1 MSKFQ
6 IEKVE
11 HNYIAKDIHICCVVD
26 YSPMLDELF
35 QYNYSTEEYAI
46 NDKCSRS
53 VGIWRIKSLKN
64 KNN

>member
-11 HNYIAKDIHICCVVD
+11 HSSVYKTHNCCVVD
-26 YSPMLDELF
+26 Y
-35 QYNYSTEEYAI
+35 YS
-46 NDKCSRS
+46 NSDKLIQLNFTDPVFAKEMRLIIS

-64 KNN
+64 N